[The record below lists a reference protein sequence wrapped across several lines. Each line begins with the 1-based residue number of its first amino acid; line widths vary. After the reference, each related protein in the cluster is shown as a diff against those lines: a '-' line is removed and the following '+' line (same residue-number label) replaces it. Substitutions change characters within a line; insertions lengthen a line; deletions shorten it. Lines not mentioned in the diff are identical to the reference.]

1 MNKTILIVGCLSL
14 FSCNKNEEAKHQIN
28 QSIDR
33 VGDMQEWVRE
43 DINNGTLSAEW
54 ADTYVYMLDKIEQD
68 LEDFKQNL

>member
-14 FSCNKNEEAKHQIN
+14 FSCNKNEEAKYQIN

-33 VGDMQEWVRE
+33 VGDMQEWVQE
-43 DINNGTLSAEW
+43 DINNGTLNAEW